1 MRSVSEDSPP
11 TDHGAPVG
19 DRNALSWSP
28 REPLTRL
35 IVGVALLGLVAFGAL
50 FSAVGPEPWPL
61 LPWLGLTAACAVLVS
76 FPYRVNRPGQSYF
89 MDFDE
94 ILLVLSLLYVG
105 PAATVAVLVV
115 GYLLGATARHTSTSR
130 LIFNAGARATGVT
143 LALSLVSFLPTLG
156 THPWSYV
163 IPATLAAAI
172 YTTVNQLQV
181 SYAIAL
187 LHRRRFLDEF
197 KVACSELLRS
207 WPVVV
212 SYGLLVGVASESMP
226 DVLVLAALPVA
237 LLVVA
242 SRFTQQRH
250 DENVRMRGLYSA
262 AQEMHDARTDEE
274 VLRTLRR
281 TVRATLGVDG
291 AALRREPPFG
301 EELGAWLPNRSTW
314 VIVPAPA
321 TVATRKQ
328 DDAFLQALASLVDAS
343 MERATLVGELERQSL
358 RDPLTNAF
366 NRRHFHQALS
376 LALEA
381 ADPTPGCLALLDIDH
396 FKVINDTFGHEAGDR
411 TLEELVS
418 AVTATFRSDDI
429 LCRLGGDEFALILPG
444 LTPQL
449 AVDRLNDLRRRLSEL
464 RPGEPGHGP
473 VGFRLSMGVAAFPEH
488 GNDPEAL
495 LRSADQALYRAKR
508 EGRDRVI
515 VSGNASA
522 PSLGRD

>member
-1 MRSVSEDSPP
+1 MRSASEDSPP
-11 TDHGAPVG
+11 TDHDAPVG
-19 DRNALSWSP
+19 DRNAFSLSL

-35 IVGVALLGLVAFGAL
+35 IVGVALLGLVAFAAL

-115 GYLLGATARHTSTSR
+115 GYLLGATARHTSTPR
-130 LIFNAGARATGVT
+130 LIFNAGARATAVT
-143 LALSLVSFLPTLG
+143 LALTLVSLLPTLG
-156 THPWSYV
+156 SHPWSYV
-163 IPATLAAAI
+163 IPAALAAAV

-187 LHRRRFLDEF
+187 LHRRRLLDEF
-197 KVACSELLRS
+197 KDACSELLRS

-212 SYGLLVGVASESMP
+212 SYGLLVGVASQNMP
-226 DVLVLAALPVA
+226 DVLVLAAFPVA

-242 SRFTQQRH
+242 SRFTQQRR

-262 AQEMHDARTDEE
+262 AQEMHEARTDDE
-274 VLRTLRR
+274 VLQTLRK
-281 TVRATLGVDG
+281 TVRETLGVAG
-291 AALRREPPFG
+291 TVLRREPPFG
-301 EELGAWLPNRSTW
+301 EELGAWLPNGSTW

-381 ADPTPGCLALLDIDH
+381 ADQTPGCLALLDVDH
-396 FKVINDTFGHEAGDR
+396 FKVINDTFGHEVGDR
-411 TLEELVS
+411 TLKELVS
-418 AVTATFRSDDI
+418 AATATFRVNDV

-444 LTPQL
+444 LTPEL
-449 AVDRLNDLRRRLSEL
+449 AVERLNELRRRLCEL

-473 VGFRLSMGVAAFPEH
+473 VGFRLSIGVAAFPEH
-488 GNDPEAL
+488 GDDPEIL
-495 LRSADQALYRAKR
+495 LRAADQALYRAKR

-515 VSGNASA
+515 VSGNASP
-522 PSLGRD
+522 PSLARD